1 MDNDLSSYEKREIIS
16 MKYVTLTTTI
26 TLPSEKK
33 NASKSVLMTH
43 GDDTCSMWKVS
54 GMRFKSY

>member
-43 GDDTCSMWKVS
+43 GDDTCSM
-54 GMRFKSY
+54 